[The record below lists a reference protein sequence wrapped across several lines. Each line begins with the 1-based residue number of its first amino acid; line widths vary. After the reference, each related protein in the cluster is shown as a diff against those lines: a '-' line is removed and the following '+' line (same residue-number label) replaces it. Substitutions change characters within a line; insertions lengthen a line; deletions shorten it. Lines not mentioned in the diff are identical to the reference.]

1 MPWAAPSRWDIMAG
15 KPAALRHDEDRM
27 RRFRIKNPQVIH
39 ETVDGE
45 AVVVNLETGN
55 YYSFVDSGQRI
66 WEAVEREESMDE
78 VLAAIEAAYEGE
90 RRQLE
95 DSVQAFL
102 AALEEEGLIVSWE
115 APPADPTARPPI
127 PSPTRR
133 PFTAPVLD
141 RFTDMQE
148 LILLDPV
155 HEIQED
161 AGWPHPKEPR

>member
-1 MPWAAPSRWDIMAG
+1 
-15 KPAALRHDEDRM
+15 M

-55 YYSFVDSGQRI
+55 YYSFVDSAQQI
-66 WEAVEREESMDE
+66 WAAVEREESAEE
-78 VLAAIEAAYEGE
+78 VLAGIHAAYEGE
-90 RRQLE
+90 RHRLE
-95 DSVQAFL
+95 GSVQAFL

-115 APPADPTARPPI
+115 APPAAPTTRPPI
-127 PSPTRR
+127 PSPTRK
-133 PFTAPVLD
+133 PFTPPVLD

-155 HEIQED
+155 HEIQDD
-161 AGWPHPKEPR
+161 AGWPYPKEPR